1 MTDMPPTS
9 GETLT
14 RPAARRPAFTE
25 DAPRLNS
32 ADLPDLRRDV
42 DGRLADLGVTFSGE
56 PFTIDPVPRVID
68 ADEWNLLERGLIQR
82 VRALAAFVADTYGE
96 RRIVEAGVV
105 PARVIETAEYHEPAM
120 RGAPMPSGGPI
131 AIAGLDI
138 VRDESGRFL
147 VLEDNVRT
155 PSGIAYSAVARQ
167 ALAPC
172 LPAPAGCRDVDVC
185 FDMLGE
191 ALRAAAPGG
200 NPAPVVVLLTDGESN
215 SAWYEHCTIARR
227 LNIPLVRLHDL
238 RRRDDGLYADVRG
251 KWQRV
256 DVVYRRTDEDRMDDA
271 VGRALHDTCLD
282 GSAAVVNCFGAGV
295 ADDKLAHAY
304 VEDMIRFY
312 LDEQPLLH
320 SVPSYDLGDDRVRE
334 PLLERIHEVVVK
346 PRAASGG
353 EGILIGP
360 VASDEEREQTAAAVR
375 EDPESWVA
383 QETISL
389 SCHPTLTDEG
399 LEPRH
404 VDLRAFVFLAGDRAK
419 VLPGGL
425 TRVALERGSL
435 IVNSSQGGGAK
446 DTWVL
451 S

>member
-1 MTDMPPTS
+1 MPP
-9 GETLT
+9 
-14 RPAARRPAFTE
+14 
-25 DAPRLNS
+25 
-32 ADLPDLRRDV
+32 
-42 DGRLADLGVTFSGE
+42 
-56 PFTIDPVPRVID
+56 
-68 ADEWNLLERGLIQR
+68 
-82 VRALAAFVADTYGE
+82 
-96 RRIVEAGVV
+96 
-105 PARVIETAEYHEPAM
+105 
-120 RGAPMPSGGPI
+120 GGPI
-131 AIAGLDI
+131 VVAGLDI

-155 PSGIAYSAVARQ
+155 PSGIAYAAAARQ
-167 ALAPC
+167 ALARC
-172 LPAPAGCRDVDVC
+172 LPAPDGCRDVAVG
-185 FDMLGE
+185 FGMLGD

-200 NPAPVVVLLTDGESN
+200 NPAPVVVLLTDGDAN
-215 SAWYEHCTIARR
+215 SAWFEHRTIARR
-227 LNIPLVRLHDL
+227 LGIPLVRLHDL
-238 RRRDDGLYADVRG
+238 RRRSDGLYADVRG

-256 DVVYRRTDEDRMDDA
+256 DVVYRRTDEDRLGDA

-282 GSAAVVNCFGAGV
+282 GSAAVVNGFGAGV

-312 LDEQPLLH
+312 FDEEPLLH
-320 SVPSYDLGDDRVRE
+320 SVPSYDLGDERVRE
-334 PLLERIHEVVVK
+334 PLLDRIHEVVVK

-360 VASDEEREQTAAAVR
+360 VASGEERELAAAAVR

-383 QETISL
+383 QETINL
-389 SCHPTLTDEG
+389 SCHPTLCDDR

-404 VDLRAFVFLAGDRAK
+404 VDLRAFVFLGGDRAS